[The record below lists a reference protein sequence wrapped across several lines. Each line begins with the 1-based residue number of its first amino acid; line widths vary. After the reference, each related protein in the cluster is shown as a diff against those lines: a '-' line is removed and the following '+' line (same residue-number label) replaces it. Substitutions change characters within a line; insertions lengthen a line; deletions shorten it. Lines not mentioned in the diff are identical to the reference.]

1 MVKRISKLPSTNL
14 MSLKLLSLENVIGVL
29 LAILIIF
36 DLKVEEPICKLINT
50 NVGKIM
56 SVIVAIL
63 LFAMVHPIVGILFV
77 IYVYQCFNSVISHN
91 EVNKASMLEKL
102 NPPLVTQVEEE
113 VILNKAPIKNQNLN
127 SNVEFSSYSTNV
139 GSPL

>member
-1 MVKRISKLPSTNL
+1 MVKRISKLPST
-14 MSLKLLSLENVIGVL
+14 KLLTLENVIGVL

-50 NVGKIM
+50 NGGKVM
-56 SVIVAIL
+56 SVIVAVL

-77 IYVYQCFNSVISHN
+77 IYVYQCVNSVISHN

-102 NPPLVTQVEEE
+102 NPPQVLQVEEE

-127 SNVEFSSYSTNV
+127 SNVEFSSYSVNV

>member
-1 MVKRISKLPSTNL
+1 MEMMLDHL
-14 MSLKLLSLENVIGVL
+14 LLKQ

-50 NVGKIM
+50 TTGKIM
-56 SVIVAIL
+56 SLIVAIL
-63 LFAMVHPIVGILFV
+63 LFAIVHPIVGILFV
-77 IYVYQCFNSVISHN
+77 IYVYQCFNSVVSHN

-102 NPPLVTQVEEE
+102 NPQYELQVEEE

-127 SNVEFSSYSTNV
+127 NNVEFAPYSINV
-139 GSPL
+139 GNPL

>member
-14 MSLKLLSLENVIGVL
+14 LSLKVLTLENVIGVL

-50 NVGKIM
+50 TTGKIM
-56 SVIVAIL
+56 SLIVAIL
-63 LFAMVHPIVGILFV
+63 LFAIVHPIVGILFV
-77 IYVYQCFNSVISHN
+77 IYVYQCFNSVVSHN

-102 NPPLVTQVEEE
+102 NPQYELQVEEE

-127 SNVEFSSYSTNV
+127 NNVEFAPYSINV
-139 GSPL
+139 GNPL